1 MEGELSNDA
10 NTELDRAVERIREAE
25 DIVDLLAV
33 MLGICRRHTSEV
45 LAASQDPDKSDQ
57 LLDQAAQLE
66 KKATETFTS
75 IGLSERTK
83 EFASETLRDATDLAI
98 TARALALGIDMA
110 MRSRYPKT
118 YRTVYRQLCAK
129 WPIRDPLK
137 TDDPYPTTSV
147 DDLGPMYG
155 GKHGLSSPQSRNA
168 GTAFDSVN
176 GLALWPGSPLHVIYD
191 TVAGVSLDQALG
203 QRQDIDILAVSPNK
217 HLSDFDFSKAFT
229 GSKFFGIKL
238 ANPNRQDDVVQDA
251 LRVAVRTGAAIVVTP
266 ELSST
271 NDTLNVITH
280 NTTGGLP
287 PIVIA
292 GGLHVP
298 INGKRL
304 NRMSTI
310 YTGPSPRV
318 VDHDKIGE
326 YVFGKKWKEDIHRSN
341 VLRIHAGTNWSMIP
355 LICADFLEANVFD
368 AVADLCPRLVVVASM
383 SSKTGDFEKSMGAV
397 IKKSQALVVVVN
409 GPHEWGDPNNPVKV
423 PIVVVGMPL
432 DKSWIRRLSPRGST
446 QSPYQ
451 VLFSSRKRSLKSVK

>member
-10 NTELDRAVERIREAE
+10 DTELDRAVERIGEAE
-25 DIVDLLAV
+25 DVVDLLAV
-33 MLGICRRHTSEV
+33 MLGICRRHESEV

-57 LLDQAAQLE
+57 LLDHAAELE

-75 IGLSERTK
+75 RGLSERTK
-83 EFASETLRDATDLAI
+83 EFAIETLRDAANLAI
-98 TARALALGIDMA
+98 TARALALGIDMS

-129 WPIRDPLK
+129 EPIRDPLRK
-137 TDDPYPTTSV
+137 DDPYPTTSV
-147 DDLGPMYG
+147 DLAPMYG

-168 GTAFDSVN
+168 GTAFDSVD

-191 TVAGVSLDQALG
+191 TVSGVSLDQALG

-217 HLSDFDFSKAFT
+217 HISDFDFSKAFK
-229 GSKFFGIKL
+229 GKKFFGVTL
-238 ANPNRQDDVVQDA
+238 ANTNRQDVVVQDA
-251 LRVAVRTGAAIVVTP
+251 LRVAVRKGAAIVVTP

-271 NDTLNVITH
+271 T
-280 NTTGGLP
+280 NTVNLIGQNTAGGLP

-292 GGLHVP
+292 GGSHVKV
-298 INGKRL
+298 NGKRL
-304 NRMSTI
+304 NRLSTI
-310 YTGPSPRV
+310 YTGPSPLV

-326 YVFGKKWKEDIHRSN
+326 YVFGQTWKEDIHRSN

-355 LICADFLEANVFD
+355 LICADFLETNVFD
-368 AVADLCPRLVVVASM
+368 AVANLCPRLVIVASM
-383 SSKTGDFEKSMGAV
+383 SGKTGDFEKSMGAV

-409 GPHEWGDPNNPVKV
+409 GPHEWDDPNDPVKV

-432 DKSWIRRLSPRGST
+432 DKSWIRRLSPRASA
-446 QSPYQ
+446 QPPYR
-451 VLFSSRKRSLKSVK
+451 VLFSSRSRSLRSVK